1 MFEKPSWLTDA
12 NIVYTTCMA
21 IAFIIYLQVGAWKYV
36 LFTPSMTSD
45 ETKKLVWIMKNPDNL
60 IMNIKSHIRK
70 NKNNHTAWYLL
81 AKLYVSQNDNE
92 NALQAINHALRLKK
106 RSIYERLKQVIH
118 QKNMQKKLI
127 DS

>member
-1 MFEKPSWLTDA
+1 MFEKPSWLTNA

-45 ETKKLVWIMKNPDNL
+45 ETKKLVRIMKNPDNL
-60 IMNIKSHIRK
+60 IMNIKSHIHK

-81 AKLYVSQNDNE
+81 AKLYVSQNDYE
-92 NALQAINHALRLKK
+92 NALQAINQALRLKK

-118 QKNMQKKLI
+118 QKKRAEKAH
-127 DS
+127 